1 MHFKFGGKRQEANPQ
16 PFEGS
21 APGGMNRVMKD
32 HFIAMTGEFV
42 GTVLFLWF
50 AFGATQIANTVSPP
64 SSGGIAQLFYISTAF
79 GFSLAVTAWSFY
91 RVSGGLFNPAVCH
104 LDINYLWTIRMLMH

>member
-1 MHFKFGGKRQEANPQ
+1 MLFKFGGKRPEANPQ

-21 APGGMNRVMKD
+21 ESGGMNKAVKD

-42 GTVLFLWF
+42 GTILFLWF

-64 SSGGIAQLFYISTAF
+64 GSGGLAQLFYISTAF
-79 GFSLAVTAWSFY
+79 GFSLAVSAWSFY

-104 LDINYLWTIRMLMH
+104 LDLQCL